1 MSKIPLILDGDPG
14 HDDAIAWMLCRASDE
29 LSIRAVTTES
39 GNQTIEKTTYNAR
52 RVCTLLGIDAPVA
65 MGAPRPLYAA
75 PVTAGN
81 IHGTSGLDGP
91 ALPEPVM
98 DTVDMAGWELMAKV
112 LTESREPVTILATG
126 ALTNVALLLQNRP
139 ELKEKIGRISL
150 MGGGLSHGN
159 WTPAAEFNILIDAEA
174 ADIVFRSGIPLLMSG
189 LDVTERALV
198 LPEDFEAI
206 RRVGNPVARTVADWL
221 DFFFRFH
228 REIGYTGA
236 PLHDPVAVVALLHPE
251 ILTMKELYV
260 EIETGGKWCRG
271 ATVGDF
277 GGIGGK
283 APNVTAALDID
294 RAAFVRLLTEAAAFY
309 A

>member
-1 MSKIPLILDGDPG
+1 MRKIPLILDGDPG
-14 HDDAIAWMLCRASDE
+14 HDDAIAWMLCRASDK
-29 LSIRAVTTES
+29 LTIRAVTTES

-52 RVCTLLGIDAPVA
+52 RVCTLLGIDVPIA

-98 DTVDMAGWELMAKV
+98 DTVDLVGWELMANV
-112 LTESREPVTILATG
+112 LAQSEEPVTILATG
-126 ALTNVALLLQNRP
+126 ALTNVALLLKNRP
-139 ELKEKIGRISL
+139 EVKEKIGRISL
-150 MGGGLSHGN
+150 MGGGLNHGN

-206 RRVGNPVARTVADWL
+206 RRVDNPVARTVADWL

-228 REIGYTGA
+228 RDIGYTGA

-277 GGIGGK
+277 GGITGK

-294 RAAFVRLLTEAAAFY
+294 RAAFVRLLIEAAAFY